1 VITKRESAN
10 NKIPRLSKVTQ
21 QLSKPAFSPTADMSD
36 YPSSSRS
43 AASHSSHKPKSSYYG
58 NSKSG
63 HSSMHES
70 TTSSSSRRK
79 NDRHESSRSRMDPPP
94 TLRPAHTS
102 SQRETGRYES
112 LGSTLRLT
120 QDRPSGNDYSFSPAA
135 TRHPRESYT
144 QASGQHTGATG
155 SSMLA
160 NGQLVKTREVKPDQ
174 TSEFP
179 GNSVSKELMRVP
191 GSSRVTSRSS
201 AVPTQSTS
209 NGQLRVPDSSRRHG
223 TIAAG
228 SEPVDISSYTAF
240 ELATPGGSKLNV
252 FHEFKIKIGGMSKH

>member
-58 NSKSG
+58 NSKSD

-191 GSSRVTSRSS
+191 GSSRVPSLLEASLWTSRLTLLSS
-201 AVPTQSTS
+201 LRRLVAPSSTSFMSSRSRLAACQSTDS
-209 NGQLRVPDSSRRHG
+209 VVSKRVAKCRAH
-223 TIAAG
+223 
-228 SEPVDISSYTAF
+228 
-240 ELATPGGSKLNV
+240 
-252 FHEFKIKIGGMSKH
+252 